1 MSVWDQHDDF
11 LAKDAAYLATGDEFE
26 SVGLL
31 KLMRDAYEKAM
42 SETSIKY
49 ELVSGSIRVVLHGRN
64 GVVIPH
70 RYQSVNDPLP
80 DDALYSGVLIGH
92 INEIFD
98 FEDESDLH
106 NAFIEHYKSWRN
118 NKSISSQG
126 VSCLFDVQ
134 RFERKE
140 LDRWLNLRGIE
151 SKYEFMQDST
161 VPSPNLSSALK
172 SHEPIDTSVL
182 AAPYELLAV
191 FERWGL
197 KKYWFNDLKNH
208 KWLEDTRKVKGKG
221 GRNAAL
227 PLFCPYEV
235 MLGLRKESRSAKD
248 RFSENKGW
256 RLLQENFPKTFARF
270 ESLAPDFDHGKN
282 EY

>member
-1 MSVWDQHDDF
+1 MSIWDQYDDF
-11 LAKDAAYLATGDEFE
+11 LAKDAAYLATKDEFE
-26 SVGLL
+26 AEGLL
-31 KLMRDAYEKAM
+31 KLMRDAYEKAK
-42 SETSIKY
+42 SETNIKY
-49 ELVSGSIRVVLHGRN
+49 ELVNGSVRVVIHGGN
-64 GVVIPH
+64 GAVIPN

-80 DDALYSGVLIGH
+80 VDALYSSVLMGH
-92 INEIFD
+92 IQEIFD
-98 FEDESDLH
+98 FEDDSDLH
-106 NAFIEHYKSWRN
+106 NAFIEHYKSWRYN
-118 NKSISSQG
+118 NTISSHEL
-126 VSCLFDVQ
+126 SCLFDVQ
-134 RFERKE
+134 RFKRKE
-140 LDRWLNLRGIE
+140 IDRWLNLRGIE
-151 SKYEFMQDST
+151 SKYVFVQNSK
-161 VPSPNLSSALK
+161 VPSSNPINALQ

-208 KWLEDTRKVKGKG
+208 KWLEDTRKVKGNG
-221 GRNAAL
+221 GRNPAL

-248 RFSENKGW
+248 RFSESKGW

-270 ESLAPDFDHGKN
+270 ECLAPDFDHGKN